1 MRFSVVWPRVREK
14 LKGRF
19 RRRYR
24 ALLPFSEIYLPTA
37 TEWSARCMQNNR
49 LGDIDPFNPTSAAE
63 KLAVMVWI
71 QGGSNLNGA
80 GSQPEYDGARLAA
93 RAWWS

>member
-1 MRFSVVWPRVREK
+1 
-14 LKGRF
+14 
-19 RRRYR
+19 
-24 ALLPFSEIYLPTA
+24 
-37 TEWSARCMQNNR
+37 MQNNR